1 MYLRFIL
8 LEVNAKDYNRVVE
21 ERGNYK
27 NTITKF
33 DNILTR
39 SKKQLYMEQIEH
51 NKLKIYNNEL
61 QNKYNAL
68 LQNVEFIKYLDN
80 HE

>member
-1 MYLRFIL
+1 MLKKGAII
-8 LEVNAKDYNRVVE
+8 K
-21 ERGNYK
+21 K
-27 NTITKF
+27 HITKF
-33 DNILTR
+33 DNIITR
-39 SKKQLYMEQIEH
+39 SNKQLYMEQIEH
-51 NKLKIYNNEL
+51 NKLKIDYNEL

>member
-1 MYLRFIL
+1 
-8 LEVNAKDYNRVVE
+8 
-21 ERGNYK
+21 
-27 NTITKF
+27 
-33 DNILTR
+33 
-39 SKKQLYMEQIEH
+39 MEQIEH
-51 NKLKIYNNEL
+51 NKLKIDYNEL